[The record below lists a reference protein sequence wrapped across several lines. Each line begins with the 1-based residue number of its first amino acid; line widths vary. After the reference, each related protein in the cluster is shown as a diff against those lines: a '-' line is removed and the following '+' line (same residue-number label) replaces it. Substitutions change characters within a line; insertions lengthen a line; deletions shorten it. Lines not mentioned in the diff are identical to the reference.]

1 MKKEQN
7 LRIKIAK
14 IALNLLVQWFES
26 LTTLKNT
33 HWHLFNFNLIFW
45 IKKPRLLMESGFIR
59 PASIK
64 VRKGGSSD
72 LNRCHPFYLLLFFR
86 SAIGKYVIR
95 RFVHPYGTSVKGN
108 LSVTYCLS
116 PYGSNVLAG

>member
-1 MKKEQN
+1 MKKEQS

-26 LTTLKNT
+26 VTTLENT
-33 HWHLFNFNLIFW
+33 YWHLFVFKLNFS

-64 VRKGGSSD
+64 VRKG
-72 LNRCHPFYLLLFFR
+72 
-86 SAIGKYVIR
+86 V
-95 RFVHPYGTSVKGN
+95 
-108 LSVTYCLS
+108 
-116 PYGSNVLAG
+116 

>member
-1 MKKEQN
+1 MKKEQS

-26 LTTLKNT
+26 VTTLENT
-33 HWHLFNFNLIFW
+33 HWHLFNINLIFW

-64 VRKGGSSD
+64 VRTVVGD
-72 LNRCHPFYLLLFFR
+72 
-86 SAIGKYVIR
+86 
-95 RFVHPYGTSVKGN
+95 
-108 LSVTYCLS
+108 
-116 PYGSNVLAG
+116 